1 MTGSLKTK
9 IEITDVF
16 ELLPGKVLDVQLN
29 HPVPVRLKLPLI
41 GYVMGQYIILKYPPI
56 VKDTD
61 YEDVLTEGNVAIV
74 RYLLEGDQ
82 GKCFAFRATIRNVTK
97 RPDKF
102 LILNYPDRIENRQL
116 RMHQRVM
123 THLPAAISVT
133 EADES
138 TNQIQGMIVDISL
151 KGCGFTF
158 KAPNNTVEVNKR
170 DVVVLVKYA
179 NDDVIKIPAKVCNSR
194 NDKGKV
200 SVGIQFFDGDKQV
213 ASLLENLF
221 IDTSAI

>member
-1 MTGSLKTK
+1 MSGQLKAQ

-16 ELLPGKVLDVQLN
+16 ELLPGKILDVQLN
-29 HPVPVRLKLPLI
+29 HPLQVRLKLPLI
-41 GYVMGQYIILKYPPI
+41 GYVMGQYIILKYPSV

-61 YEDVLTEGNVAIV
+61 YEDVLKEGNVAIV

-102 LILNYPDRIENRQL
+102 LILNYPKRIENRQL
-116 RMHQRVM
+116 RLHQRVM

-133 EADES
+133 ENDES
-138 TNQIQGMIVDISL
+138 TSQIQGMIVDISL

-158 KAPNNTVEVNKR
+158 KAPNETVSVNKR
-170 DVVVLVKYA
+170 DVVVLIKYA
-179 NDDVIKIPAKVCNSR
+179 NDEQIKIPAKVCNSR
-194 NDKGKV
+194 NEKGKV
-200 SVGIQFFDGDKQV
+200 SVGIQFAEGDKQV
-213 ASLLENLF
+213 EALLENLF
-221 IDTSAI
+221 IDTSMI

>member
-1 MTGSLKTK
+1 MTGSLKAK

-16 ELLPGKVLDVQLN
+16 ELLPGKILDVQLN
-29 HPVPVRLKLPLI
+29 HPLQVRLKLPLI

-56 VKDTD
+56 VKETD
-61 YEDVLTEGNVAIV
+61 YEDVLKEGNVAIV

-82 GKCFAFRATIRNVTK
+82 GKCFAFQATIQSITK

-102 LILNYPDRIENRQL
+102 LILNYPERIENRQL

-123 THLPAAISVT
+123 THLPAALSMN
-133 EADES
+133 ESGES
-138 TNQIQGMIVDISL
+138 TDQIQGMIVDISL

-158 KAPNNTVEVNKR
+158 KASNDKVSVNKR
-170 DVVVLVKYA
+170 DVLVLIKYA
-179 NDDVIKIPAKVCNSR
+179 NDELISIPAKVCNSR

-200 SVGIQFFDGDKQV
+200 SVGIKFTDGDKQV
-213 ASLLENLF
+213 ATLLESLF
-221 IDTSAI
+221 IDTSII

>member
-1 MTGSLKTK
+1 MSGQLKAQ

-16 ELLPGKVLDVQLN
+16 ELLPGKILDVQLN
-29 HPVPVRLKLPLI
+29 HPLQVRLKLPLI
-41 GYVMGQYIILKYPPI
+41 GYVMGQYIILKYPSV

-61 YEDVLTEGNVAIV
+61 YEDVLKEGNVAIV

-102 LILNYPDRIENRQL
+102 LILNYPKRIENRQL
-116 RMHQRVM
+116 RLHQRVM

-133 EADES
+133 ENDES
-138 TNQIQGMIVDISL
+138 TSQIQGMIVDISI

-158 KAPNNTVEVNKR
+158 KAPNETVSVNKR
-170 DVVVLVKYA
+170 DVVVLIKYA
-179 NDDVIKIPAKVCNSR
+179 NDEQIKIPAKVCNSR
-194 NDKGKV
+194 NEKGKV
-200 SVGIQFFDGDKQV
+200 SVGIQFAEGDKQV
-213 ASLLENLF
+213 EALLENLF
-221 IDTSAI
+221 IDTSMI